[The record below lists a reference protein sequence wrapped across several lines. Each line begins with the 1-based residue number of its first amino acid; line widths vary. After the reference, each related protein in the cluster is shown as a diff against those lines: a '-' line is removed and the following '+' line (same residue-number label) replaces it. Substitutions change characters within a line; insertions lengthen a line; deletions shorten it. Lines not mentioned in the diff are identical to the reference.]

1 MKLRIS
7 NITLRN
13 FKTFKEISIHPNPD
27 FNIIIGENNSG
38 KSTIFEAIHLWEK
51 CYQTYILSSRKGFY
65 KVKKSTNR
73 YVNYQDLDFLRITKD
88 EDLFHDPRDP
98 EIGKCAEI
106 SISLVNDDE
115 EAQTWNLGFKVT
127 CPSSIENAFYRVQPT
142 DEDQF
147 TSFAQAFCGAGKFL
161 DEAIF
166 IYQTRPVAGVHQ
178 FEPYYNEAQ
187 IKKKIQKG
195 SSHEVL
201 RNKIISKRKSIS
213 DLEASISEIVEKE
226 IKFTLPPTTKREKDE
241 YVCLDVSVD
250 GSKPY
255 DLHLQGSGFLQI
267 VEILATVEFV
277 DAPLKLLLVDEPD
290 SHIHSKLQ
298 RNLLN
303 YLRKIDHNQFF
314 IISHNDQFV
323 TNAGDGEVFF
333 ISDDVKNDGLLT
345 AIDSSG
351 FDIIKNALGG
361 VILSLERLNQAKH
374 IAFVEGKDDASYLHA
389 LNRKLKEVTPVVG
402 CLNEV
407 TFFPLRGKDNIA
419 KKIEYNKRTLISLM
433 KGKTWNAIF
442 DRDFSTPE
450 VDADLK
456 QKIRKNC
463 VPHSH
468 QGYCI
473 ESVVFSELDILKRY
487 ICSYIDYLPDGEV
500 CQHIDELLA
509 QLENNIQN
517 TNSDLNK
524 IVEMRFDGQKNNRP
538 EFNTLQFIEVMRS
551 WTDNG
556 VFKSERVMSKPMI
569 RDFLTKLEL
578 KLGRSLFLRTSNDD
592 EEITSKFFNN
602 YIAFI
607 STINDV
613 VLSLKSLFIQLG
625 VLAELQP
632 NNEGEE
638 QSA

>member
-7 NITLRN
+7 SITLRN
-13 FKTFKEISIHPNPD
+13 FKTFKNISIHPNPD
-27 FNIIIGENNSG
+27 FNIIIGENSSG

-98 EIGKCAEI
+98 ELGKCAEL
-106 SISLVNDDE
+106 SISLVNAE
-115 EAQTWNLGFKVT
+115 EIAQTWTLGFKVT
-127 CPSSIENAFYRVQPT
+127 CPTSIENAFYRVQPT
-142 DEDQF
+142 DEEQF
-147 TSFAQAFCGAGKFL
+147 TAFANDFCSAGKFL

-201 RNKIISKRKSIS
+201 RNKIISRRRSIS
-213 DLEASISEIVEKE
+213 DLEKSISEIVEKD
-226 IKFTLPPTTKREKDE
+226 IKFTLPVTTRREKDE

-250 GSKPY
+250 GSKAY

-298 RNLLN
+298 KNLIN

-333 ISDDVKNDGLLT
+333 ISNDVKNEGILK

-374 IAFVEGKDDASYLHA
+374 IAFVEGKDDARYLHA
-389 LNRKLKEVTPVVG
+389 LNRKLKEVTNVVG
-402 CLNEV
+402 CLSEV

-419 KKIEYNKRTLISLM
+419 QKIEYNKRTLASLM

-450 VDADLK
+450 VDVDLK
-456 QKIRKNC
+456 EKISRHC

-468 QGYCI
+468 EGYCI
-473 ESVVFSELDILKRY
+473 ESVIFSKLDILKRY
-487 ICSYIDYLPDGEV
+487 IGSYIDYLPEAEIY
-500 CQHIDELLA
+500 QHIDGLLQ
-509 QLENNIQN
+509 QLATDIQLP
-517 TNSDLNK
+517 NSDLNRT
-524 IVEMRFDGQKNNRP
+524 VEVRFNSQKNNRP
-538 EFNTLQFIEVMRS
+538 EFNNLQFIEVIRS
-551 WTDNG
+551 WSENS
-556 VFKSERVMSKPMI
+556 VFKPERVMSKPMI
-569 RDFLTKLEL
+569 RDFIIGLEL
-578 KLGRSLFLRTSNDD
+578 KIGRSLFLRTSNDD
-592 EEITSKFFNN
+592 EEIASKFFNN
-602 YIAFI
+602 YIKFI
-607 STINDV
+607 DSINDV
-613 VLSLKSLFIQLG
+613 VPSLKSLFIQLG
-625 VLAELQP
+625 VLTDLQP
-632 NNEGEE
+632 NNAGGE
-638 QSA
+638 QAA

>member
-7 NITLRN
+7 NIALKN
-13 FKTFKEISIHPNPD
+13 FKTFKDISIHPNPD
-27 FNIIIGENNSG
+27 FNIIIGENSSG

-65 KVKKSTNR
+65 KVKRSTNR

-88 EDLFHDPRDP
+88 EDLFHDPKDP
-98 EIGKCAEI
+98 ELGKCAEI
-106 SISLVNDDE
+106 SISLTNDDE

-127 CPSSIENAFYRVQPT
+127 CPTSIENAFYRVQPI
-142 DEDQF
+142 EEEQF
-147 TSFAQAFCGAGKFL
+147 TLFAQAFCGAGKFL

-187 IKKKIQKG
+187 IKRKIQKG

-213 DLEASISEIVEKE
+213 DLETSISQIVEKE
-226 IKFTLPPTTKREKDE
+226 IKFTLPPSTRREKDE

-267 VEILATVEFV
+267 VEILATVEFI

-298 RNLLN
+298 QNLLN

-333 ISDDVKNDGLLT
+333 ISDDVKADGSLT
-345 AIDSSG
+345 AIDSTG

-361 VILSLERLNQAKH
+361 VILSLEKLNQAKH
-374 IAFVEGKDDASYLHA
+374 IAFVEGKDDASYLHT
-389 LNRKLKEVTPVVG
+389 LNRKLKDITAVEG
-402 CLNEV
+402 CLSEV
-407 TFFPLRGKDNIA
+407 AFFPLRGKDNIA
-419 KKIEYNKRTLISLM
+419 QKIEYNKRTLNSLM

-450 VDADLK
+450 VDSKLK
-456 QKIRKNC
+456 QNISRNC
-463 VPHSH
+463 VPFSH
-468 QGYCI
+468 EGYCI
-473 ESVVFSELDILKRY
+473 ESVVFSEQEILKRY
-487 ICSYIDYLPDGEV
+487 INSYVDYLPNAEV
-500 CQHIDELLA
+500 NQFIDELLE
-509 QLENNIQN
+509 QLRNDIQDP
-517 TNSDLNK
+517 NSDLNK
-524 IVEMRFDGQKNNRP
+524 TMEVRFNGQKNNRP
-538 EFNTLQFIEVMRS
+538 EFSALQFIDVMRS
-551 WTDNG
+551 WSDQG
-556 VFKSERVMSKPMI
+556 VFRVERVMSKPII
-569 RDFLTKLEL
+569 RDFITSLEL

-592 EEITSKFFNN
+592 EEIASKFFSG
-602 YIAFI
+602 YLSFI
-607 STINDV
+607 NSIDDV
-613 VLSLKSLFIQLG
+613 VQSLKSLFIQLG
-625 VLAELQP
+625 VL
-632 NNEGEE
+632 NEQQVDHQGEE
-638 QSA
+638 QVA